1 MQSAAIEAAGIVGDP
16 DPVPW
21 VLAEPDGAA
30 TEAVEA
36 DRLGAAPQAPVI
48 AANANVRSTAADP
61 FATFIT
67 AL

>member
-16 DPVPW
+16 DAVAW
-21 VLAEPDGAA
+21 VLAGPDGAA
-30 TEAVEA
+30 TEAVDA
-36 DRLGAAPQAPVI
+36 DGPGAAPQAAVI
-48 AANANVRSTAADP
+48 AANANVMSTAADA